1 MGTVVKSLK
10 DIQYYTPA
18 KEELDAYEEFK
29 KLKAEDISDMPE
41 LTAEQLALAVQARR
55 MRHKMYR
62 PVKVPV
68 KINYD
73 ADVLEWFRSFGK
85 GYQTKMNAALREYM
99 LAHLQKGS
107 GAKVSH
113 G

>member
-10 DIQYYTPA
+10 DIQNYVPT

-29 KLKAEDISDMPE
+29 KHKKEDLSDMPE
-41 LTAEQLALAVQARR
+41 LTSEQLTLAIKARQIR
-55 MRHKMYR
+55 QTLYK
-62 PVKVPV
+62 PVKVSV

-85 GYQTKMNAALREYM
+85 GYQTRMNAALREYM
-99 LAHLQKGS
+99 LSHLQRN
-107 GAKVSH
+107 A
-113 G
+113 